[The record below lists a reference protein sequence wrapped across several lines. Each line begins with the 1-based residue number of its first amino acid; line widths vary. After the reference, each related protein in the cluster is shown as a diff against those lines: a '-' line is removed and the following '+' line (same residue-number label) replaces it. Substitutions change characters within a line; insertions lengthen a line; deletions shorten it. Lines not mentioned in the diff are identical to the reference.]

1 MFQSL
6 VTLAPWTVIF
16 QICNLLLQLFLFK
29 KFLYKPVMNILA
41 KRQAAADAQIRDAK
55 QSRDEAEAIKAEY
68 QENMAQAKAQA
79 SQLLANAQQTASA
92 RSEEIVRAAQAQAVE
107 IKNKAEADIAQER
120 KQAVNQIKD
129 EIGDIALEI
138 ASKVV
143 EREISAADH
152 QALIDQ
158 FIENVGEAR

>member
-6 VTLAPWTVIF
+6 VTLAPWTTVF

-41 KRQAAADAQIRDAK
+41 KRQATADAQIRDAK
-55 QSRDEAEAIKAEY
+55 QSREEAEAIKAEY

-79 SQLLANAQQTASA
+79 SQILANAQQTANA

-129 EIGDIALEI
+129 EIGDMALEI
-138 ASKVV
+138 AAKVV
-143 EREISAADH
+143 EREINSADH
-152 QALIDQ
+152 QALINE